1 MPPPERWTPPESTRV
16 NEPRA
21 DPGAGPAADPSAL
34 ERAAGKVT
42 GLRRALQ
49 VQPDDPKHVA
59 AAKIAAVAGLAIL
72 LLVVSPLILFG
83 LFTGLAVAA

>member
-1 MPPPERWTPPESTRV
+1 MSANGKWTPPESTRV
-16 NEPRA
+16 NPRRDERNA
-21 DPGAGPAADPSAL
+21 SDPSAI
-34 ERAAGKVT
+34 ERAGAKVS

-49 VQPDDPKHVA
+49 VQPDDTRA
-59 AAKIAAVAGLAIL
+59 RAFAKIAATAGLAIL

>member
-1 MPPPERWTPPESTRV
+1 MPPPDRWTPPESTRV
-16 NEPRA
+16 NERKVE
-21 DPGAGPAADPSAL
+21 PAADPSAL
-34 ERAAGKVT
+34 ERAAGRVT

-49 VQPDDPKHVA
+49 VQPDDPRHVA

>member
-1 MPPPERWTPPESTRV
+1 MPANEKWTPPESTRV
-16 NEPRA
+16 IEKREAPES
-21 DPGAGPAADPSAL
+21 DPSAV
-34 ERAAGKVT
+34 ERAGEKVK

-72 LLVVSPLILFG
+72 LLVISPLIIFG
-83 LFTGLAVAA
+83 LITGLAVAA

>member
-16 NEPRA
+16 NVREE
-21 DPGAGPAADPSAL
+21 DPTTSDPSGL
-34 ERAAGKVT
+34 ERAANKVT

-59 AAKIAAVAGLAIL
+59 AAKVAAVAGLAIL

>member
-1 MPPPERWTPPESTRV
+1 MAGPDNKWIPPESTRV
-16 NEPRA
+16 NPREE
-21 DPGAGPAADPSAL
+21 DAADPSAV
-34 ERAAGKVT
+34 ERAAGKVS

-49 VQPDDPKHVA
+49 VQPEDTRA
-59 AAKIAAVAGLAIL
+59 QAFGKIAATAALAIL